1 MINTQTTPLET
12 IRQAIASVGHI
23 PRELGELPDSPR
35 RFPDGARCRVEIPST
50 ESPTMLSAL
59 LDEAVRRATP
69 IHRVSQGSGVTMLT
83 QEELVE
89 LSRLGRAARIEVSL
103 FARPNGSWHLSP
115 SSRVPGGAYLAASA
129 YGQEQV
135 RQSVEEIKRAADAG
149 IRSVLIADIGVLSL
163 FGRLRE
169 AEVIPGD
176 MQAKVSASFPVTN
189 ASTAALLEQLGA
201 NTLNLAPDLTLA
213 QIASVRAAVSI
224 PVDIYVE
231 GPDLTGGIVRL
242 HEIDE
247 IVRVAAPV
255 YVKFGLRN
263 APDIYPSGTHLERTG
278 IELSRERVRRAQIG
292 VEAIRRRFP
301 DEPASLPGAP
311 DLAIPV
317 EP

>member
-1 MINTQTTPLET
+1 VSRDRPASSSGHSPNVILWRRFVEPLLSDRFAFLLTAALCAVTAVAGGGMRLGATTSTEMGMLIASGAVVAAAFVAAPAPRRLYGALPVAGMLVLT
-12 IRQAIASVGHI
+12 AIAAWSI
-23 PRELGELPDSPR
+23 TW
-35 RFPDGARCRVEIPST
+35 AINPSD
-50 ESPTMLSAL
+50 AWI
-59 LDEAVRRATP
+59 DANR
-69 IHRVSQGSGVTMLT
+69 
-83 QEELVE
+83 
-89 LSRLGRAARIEVSL
+89 
-103 FARPNGSWHLSP
+103 HL
-115 SSRVPGGAYLAASA
+115 AYLAASA

-169 AEVIPGD
+169 AEVLPGD

-213 QIASVRAAVSI
+213 QIASVRAAVAI

-292 VEAIRRRFP
+292 VEAIRRTFP